1 MSTRAFRLFG
11 LLVAAAAVVTG
22 TSSHEARAQETR
34 PAPPATRPPL
44 ARASTAVVRRPAEAK
59 PAPPATSAT
68 PDPDP
73 YRCHPNEDI
82 ACTVVRETLQ
92 GLVIATF
99 RGRPEEAGTWTVV
112 SSPPPGAPYT
122 PGGTVY
128 VVPSIPRTAAA
139 QPPLPPNGAPIID

>member
-1 MSTRAFRLFG
+1 M
-11 LLVAAAAVVTG
+11 
-22 TSSHEARAQETR
+22 
-34 PAPPATRPPL
+34 APPATPPPL
-44 ARASTAVVRRPAEAK
+44 ARPSTTPTPAVRRTAEAK
-59 PAPPATSAT
+59 PPGHPAPAAVAS
-68 PDPDP
+68 DSDP
-73 YRCHPNEDI
+73 YRCHPNEDV
-82 ACTVVRETLQ
+82 ACTVVRETAQ

-99 RGRPEEAGTWTVV
+99 RGRPEEGGSWTVV